1 MPLRKKGG
9 NGGGHGFLS
18 PSVRRLLRE
27 YDLEPDAVRGTG
39 SRGRITRGD
48 VVAAAAARW
57 SSASVASPEAK
68 PWPSGSNGGDAPAPA
83 PRATNGSAVDAPPPT
98 APPIADVPPPP
109 VADEP
114 AAPPA
119 PPPAPPQTPEAPAVS
134 WTPAQPPIAAEPA
147 APPAPPTFPPR
158 EEPPPVADV
167 PPEFPP
173 RAPDDDALAP
183 LREEP
188 PAEPAPAPFF
198 PIPEP
203 PPSAPPSAPEVVSR
217 RGLHADEVEPFSAPR
232 RATAEHLVHS
242 LQTAAHAF
250 CAVEVDFQR
259 LDRVRQ
265 TVRDKWIREEGF
277 GLSHLPF
284 VGRAVIDALGDFPRL
299 NASIGTEELVLRHKV
314 NLGIAVEVDLHGLV
328 VPVVRDAETKRL
340 RGIAR
345 EAMELTRRAR
355 DGALRPEE
363 AEAGTFTI
371 TDPGPF
377 GTMISV
383 PIINHPEV
391 AVMATEGVRRR
402 PVVVRT
408 PDGSD
413 GFTVHPVGLIGL
425 SFDHRG
431 IETDY
436 AAAFLDRVR
445 IFLEQ
450 RDWEQEL

>member
-18 PSVRRLLRE
+18 PAVRRLLRE
-27 YDLEPDAVRGTG
+27 YALEPSAVRGTG
-39 SRGRITRGD
+39 TRGRITRGD

-57 SSASVASPEAK
+57 SSVPVTEASPR
-68 PWPSGSNGGDAPAPA
+68 PWPSGPYSSDAPTNGAPA
-83 PRATNGSAVDAPPPT
+83 AASAALPGAPSVGATNGSAVEAPPPTEPPVADAPPPPT
-98 APPIADVPPPP
+98 LPAPTLPVPEPPPL
-109 VADEP
+109 EP
-114 AAPPA
+114 EAPPA
-119 PPPAPPQTPEAPAVS
+119 PPVQ
-134 WTPAQPPIAAEPA
+134 WTPAPDPPTAPVESVPPVVGDDAPVFVEQPPFVADE
-147 APPAPPTFPPR
+147 
-158 EEPPPVADV
+158 PVAEAETLPRRAHHGDETV
-167 PPEFPP
+167 PFT
-173 RAPDDDALAP
+173 
-183 LREEP
+183 
-188 PAEPAPAPFF
+188 
-198 PIPEP
+198 
-203 PPSAPPSAPEVVSR
+203 
-217 RGLHADEVEPFSAPR
+217 APR
-232 RATAEHLVHS
+232 RAMAEHLVHS
-242 LQTAAHAF
+242 LQTTAHAF

-265 TVRDKWIREEGF
+265 ATRDRWIREEGF

-284 VGRAVIDALGDFPRL
+284 VARAVIDALGDFPRL
-299 NASIGTEELVLRHKV
+299 NASIGTDELILRHKV
-314 NLGIAVEVDLHGLV
+314 HLGVAVEVEHHGLI

-345 EAMELTRRAR
+345 DAMDLTRRAR
-355 DGALRPEE
+355 DGTLRPEDTE
-363 AEAGTFTI
+363 RGTFTI

-377 GTMISV
+377 GTLISV

-391 AVMATEGVRRR
+391 AVLASEGVRRR
-402 PVVVRT
+402 PVIIRT

-425 SFDHRG
+425 SFDHRA

-445 IFLEQ
+445 IYLET